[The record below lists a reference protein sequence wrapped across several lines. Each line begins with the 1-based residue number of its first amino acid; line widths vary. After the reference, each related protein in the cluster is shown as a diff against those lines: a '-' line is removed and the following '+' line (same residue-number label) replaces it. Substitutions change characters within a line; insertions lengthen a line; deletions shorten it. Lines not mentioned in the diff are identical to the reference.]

1 MESVEIAVVDY
12 GRKLL
17 QADKINFR
25 TLDLAV
31 GVLIAV
37 NTIAASNQDTKA
49 FTHIIYINL
58 FHMIYDITY
67 I

>member
-37 NTIAASNQDTKA
+37 NTIADASDA
-49 FTHIIYINL
+49 YISQL
-58 FHMIYDITY
+58 EGFSESY
-67 I
+67 ILHL